1 MSSTSYTPQELIE
14 DILINSPC
22 IENLVVT
29 NVVGGDFGSSD
40 KSYGYFN
47 ASGSSFPLQTGIV
60 LSTGKLN
67 NVGGPNATLSDD
79 DAPNWSGDLDLETSL
94 NEINTLNATL
104 IEFNFSAA
112 ANQISFKYLFASEEY
127 QEGDLSTD
135 LGTNST
141 PFECCLI

>member
-1 MSSTSYTPQELIE
+1 MYLCGIKMKKYCQFSFLLLSLSAFTQNVQVSSTSYTPQELIE

-40 KSYGYFN
+40 KSYGYFD

-79 DAPNWSGDLDLETSL
+79 DAPNWSGDLDLETC
-94 NEINTLNATL
+94 
-104 IEFNFSAA
+104 F
-112 ANQISFKYLFASEEY
+112 
-127 QEGDLSTD
+127 
-135 LGTNST
+135 
-141 PFECCLI
+141 